1 VLGFASPAVSP
12 TNLLYDVFATP
23 GGVYRYVREGRVVW
37 PLAWAVIGGTPP
49 GAFVGALLRVTVLF
63 APRSFGAFVGLVLLY
78 FGPRLLYGALS
89 SGVAPPAKGPQ
100 AGRSRVGLV
109 LTASGRV
116 RRQALRLLRPR
127 DLGALARRRGDRR
140 HLGHRGRLDH
150 RAVPG
155 DADRHLPHACRRS
168 SLLRTARGHGLWQLR
183 WRARSAGLATRPHP
197 GRRRAG
203 RHVRGRKVAEARARG
218 GDPRLARGFGRVP
231 GLKYLL

>member
-1 VLGFASPAVSP
+1 
-12 TNLLYDVFATP
+12 
-23 GGVYRYVREGRVVW
+23 
-37 PLAWAVIGGTPP
+37 LAWAVIGGTPP
-49 GAFVGALLRVTVLF
+49 GAFVGALLRGD
-63 APRSFGAFVGLVLLY
+63 GALRPAILRGVRGACALVLRPQATL
-78 FGPRLLYGALS
+78 RALS